1 MPTADVVPRPVTLYV
16 DTGVIEPTALLAA
29 TPVTLVTPVINKVTS
44 PTEVVAAT
52 PVMSTNVIGATIAV
66 PIADVIATPVVPV
79 VASPSK
85 STVPTELVRGKPVG
99 VISTPCVVVTDP
111 IAEVVDTPVTATDID
126 RRVLYSA
133 MRTYPNVNFVH
144 DDMCNSK
151 ITDMFD
157 YVLDRG
163 CYHWQE
169 DKDRENYIKN
179 LHRLCKKL
187 LFLKIIVDKSC
198 DQHKDLQHIQKHFGD
213 YFTIMSTLDTEW
225 SPTGTRPSQFLVLE
239 PW

>member
-1 MPTADVVPRPVTLYV
+1 MIDPLDITQRPYYPIVQDHLDVCLNDELEARN
-16 DTGVIEPTALLAA
+16 I
-29 TPVTLVTPVINKVTS
+29 TS
-44 PTEVVAAT
+44 GTFLD
-52 PVMSTNVIGATIAV
+52 IGTFDGSQANFLSEKGFT
-66 PIADVIATPVVPV
+66 
-79 VASPSK
+79 
-85 STVPTELVRGKPVG
+85 
-99 VISTPCVVVTDP
+99 
-111 IAEVVDTPVTATDID
+111 VTATDID

-133 MRTYPNVNFVH
+133 MKTYPNVNFVH

-151 ITDMFD
+151 ITGMFD

-198 DQHKDLQHIQKHFGD
+198 DQHKDLPHVQKHFGD
-213 YFTIMSTLDTEW
+213 YFTIMSTIDTEW
-225 SPTGTRPSQFLVLE
+225 SPTGTRLSQFLVLE